1 MAVIF
6 CENCGWLI
14 GAFPKPGEKETC
26 KCCGHEMYEVP
37 LDDYVFCHMTKEQE
51 NEYRKTLLGDKQI
64 SPEMTQKRIE
74 YEIKRHEDIQKEFA
88 GYAKLNKTTPTVKCP
103 YCHSTDTKKIGA
115 GGRLLSTLTFGIASG
130 KMGKQWHCKNCGS
143 DF

>member
-1 MAVIF
+1 MI
-6 CENCGWLI
+6 CKNCGWLI
-14 GAFPKPGEKETC
+14 NDYSVKSEADESICCCCDKPMTITDLEDITF
-26 KCCGHEMYEVP
+26 Y
-37 LDDYVFCHMTKEQE
+37 HMTPEQKD
-51 NEYRKTLLGDKQI
+51 EYRKSFLGENQI

-74 YEIKRHEDIQKEFA
+74 YEIKRHEEIQKEFA
-88 GYAKLNKTTPTVKCP
+88 GFKSKTTPTVKCP
-103 YCHSTDTKKIGA
+103 YCQSTNTKKIGA